1 MKKNENICFGFLGV
15 DDINISNLKNKLF
28 FGIRNL
34 GY

>member
-15 DDINISNLKNKLF
+15 YDIIIKLKKKQLF

-34 GY
+34 GC